1 MRFYYFNSTHW
12 DREWYLPFE
21 RFRIKLIELVLHLLD
36 RLENDPEYGIFTFD
50 GQTVWMEDVEEIRPD
65 LRARLFSVSKM
76 NISLHIARIL
86 KDGELDESVV
96 KSFFTTAQELELSE
110 RAVDENILSY

>member
-36 RLENDPEYGIFTFD
+36 RLENDPEYGKFTFD

-65 LRARLFSVSKM
+65 LRARLEK
-76 NISLHIARIL
+76 LIAA
-86 KDGELDESVV
+86 D
-96 KSFFTTAQELELSE
+96 
-110 RAVDENILSY
+110 

>member
-65 LRARLFSVSKM
+65 LRARLEKPPPFGHYLYSGVS
-76 NISLHIARIL
+76 IL
-86 KDGELDESVV
+86 YIY
-96 KSFFTTAQELELSE
+96 
-110 RAVDENILSY
+110 ILQSR